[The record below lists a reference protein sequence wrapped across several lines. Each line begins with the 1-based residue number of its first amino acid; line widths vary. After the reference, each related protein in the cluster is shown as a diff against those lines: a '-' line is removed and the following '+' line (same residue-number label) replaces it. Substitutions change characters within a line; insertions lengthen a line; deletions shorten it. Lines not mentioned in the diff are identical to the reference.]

1 MGSLIA
7 CGCGHPRPEHPWHD
21 GASGRSAA
29 HDHPD
34 GRSSPPIAT
43 TWRASMGMLTGD
55 DSPAT
60 CADRCGKYLKMFIG
74 TAQWGRLTT

>member
-1 MGSLIA
+1 
-7 CGCGHPRPEHPWHD
+7 
-21 GASGRSAA
+21 
-29 HDHPD
+29 
-34 GRSSPPIAT
+34 
-43 TWRASMGMLTGD
+43 MGMLTGD